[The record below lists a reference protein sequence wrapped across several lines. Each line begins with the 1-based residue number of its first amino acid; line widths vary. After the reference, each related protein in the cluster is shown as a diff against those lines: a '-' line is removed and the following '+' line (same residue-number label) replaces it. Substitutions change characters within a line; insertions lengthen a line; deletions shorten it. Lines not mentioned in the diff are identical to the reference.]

1 MVELTFNKEL
11 SVFVEEEDPLQSSLH
26 LEDLPSLQPST
37 SDSSGT
43 PPGSPRHQTKLF
55 LSFLMGSEDEQIMND
70 IVESNHRAVMMD
82 DRVFSMSREA
92 KPLACG
98 KIHEDDDLDLYAS
111 LPAPPSLEEDTNDI
125 MYGENSE
132 IEQPPELSRILK
144 ADMSET
150 TLSPLIET
158 RPLHSPLGKM
168 KKLNVLTSPRLLK
181 KTSSHNKYEDLEDVS
196 CSYHIPHTNI
206 KSTASL
212 EREQISKGRMKRD
225 SSITPSEADTISTTC
240 SSVSSGRVSQGASW
254 QRSSKVKK
262 TIVCR
267 SRRQAKVEERTLGV
281 DIGSDALHLDL
292 DNVSIDVSK
301 RDFMI
306 GNDHVE
312 KAIRLTSVLLSI
324 TAVLCDY
331 NEHIVI

>member
-11 SVFVEEEDPLQSSLH
+11 SIFVEEEDPLQSSLH

-70 IVESNHRAVMMD
+70 IVDSNHRSVLKDNAIVSKAV
-82 DRVFSMSREA
+82 EA
-92 KPLACG
+92 KALVSG
-98 KIHEDDDLDLYAS
+98 HIHIDDDLDLYAS
-111 LPAPPSLEEDTNDI
+111 LPAPPSLEEDADDTFSV
-125 MYGENSE
+125 ENSE

-150 TLSPLIET
+150 TSSPLIESS
-158 RPLHSPLGKM
+158 PIHSPHEKM

-181 KTSSHNKYEDLEDVS
+181 KTSSHNRYEDLEDES
-196 CSYHIPHTNI
+196 CSYQIPHTNI
-206 KSTASL
+206 ISTASL
-212 EREQISKGRMKRD
+212 ERNKISKALLKRD

-240 SSVSSGRVSQGASW
+240 SSVSSGRISHGASG

-262 TIVCR
+262 TKGCR
-267 SRRQAKVEERTLGV
+267 KNLQVKVEQPVLDTP
-281 DIGSDALHLDL
+281 IGPGSLHLEL
-292 DNVSIDVSK
+292 DNISIDVSK
-301 RDFMI
+301 EDKWLGI
-306 GNDHVE
+306 SIL
-312 KAIRLTSVLLSI
+312 KSKTSNFHLNSL
-324 TAVLCDY
+324 
-331 NEHIVI
+331 